1 MEAHKILKFG
11 HRGASAYIAENTI
24 PSVLKALELGV
35 DGIEI
40 DVHQCKSGELVVF
53 HDFTLDRLTNGT
65 GEISNFTLQELNKL
79 LVLEQFKIPTL
90 TQVLDVIDKKCIV
103 NIELKGKNTAQ
114 ETVTIIQNYIKQK
127 AWSYNHFLVSSFQNK
142 ELEAVFKLNK
152 SISLGVLTKANLE
165 EAIDFAKT
173 INATAIH
180 ANFSLLSKNNVKKA
194 QEQGYK
200 INTWT
205 VNTPQAIK
213 RIKAYNVNAIISDF
227 PDRL

>member
-1 MEAHKILKFG
+1 MPRPLKFG
-11 HRGASAYIAENTI
+11 HRGAKGHLAENTLESI
-24 PSVLKALELGV
+24 LKAIELGV

-40 DVHQCKSGELVVF
+40 DVLKCKTGELVVF

-65 GEISNFTLQELNKL
+65 CETSNFTLSELKKL
-79 LVLEQFKIPTL
+79 DVLEHFKIPTL
-90 TQVLDVIDKKCIV
+90 TEVLDAINRKCIL
-103 NIELKGKNTAQ
+103 NIELKGRNTAL
-114 ETVTIIQNYIKQK
+114 EVVAVIENYIE
-127 AWSYNHFLVSSFQNK
+127 NHGWEYKDFIVSSFENK
-142 ELEAVFKLNK
+142 ELIDVYNCNK
-152 SISLGVLTKANLE
+152 NVPLGVLTEANLD

-173 INATAIH
+173 IKAVSIH
-180 ANFSLLSKNNVKKA
+180 PNFSLLSIKNVKDA

-213 RIKAYNVNAIISDF
+213 RMKSYNVDAIISDF